1 MVAAGSCKTW
11 FYLLIFTAAMTDNPS
26 GPTGSGRRPSGSV
39 AQPPPT
45 AAMNHL
51 LLGKKPIVTSKP
63 RRGPPPGSIPE
74 PRIRAAVNSKS
85 SVSRTPNQPGASS
98 LSEDG
103 RQRTSS
109 GSSSRSSIKATQ
121 WSRPQVGFKTNQIY
135 PIKIQ
140 YSSQITQKLYLFLFS
155 SLISLSYFL
164 FFLRLSRRSFR
175 HLP

>member
-1 MVAAGSCKTW
+1 
-11 FYLLIFTAAMTDNPS
+11 MTNNPS

-74 PRIRAAVNSKS
+74 PRIRAAANSKS
-85 SVSRTPNQPGASS
+85 GVSRTPNQPGASS

-103 RQRTSS
+103 RHRTSS

-121 WSRPQVGFKTNQIY
+121 WSRPQVGFKTNQQRPSI
-135 PIKIQ
+135 P
-140 YSSQITQKLYLFLFS
+140 LFS
-155 SLISLSYFL
+155 IP
-164 FFLRLSRRSFR
+164 RNKGRKFR
-175 HLP
+175 DGFCNICHKYVSNRTNHKYVHSQVR